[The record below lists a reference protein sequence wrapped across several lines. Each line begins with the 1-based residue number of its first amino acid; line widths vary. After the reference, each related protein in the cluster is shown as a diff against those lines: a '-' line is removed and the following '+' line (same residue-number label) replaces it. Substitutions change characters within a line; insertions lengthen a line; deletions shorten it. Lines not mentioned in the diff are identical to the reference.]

1 MIPFE
6 NENKYLP
13 KSDAWRS
20 LVTEKLLLTQG
31 YLINENG
38 KLARIRITTKADG
51 TRISKFE
58 IKLPPRAEGTPEIPF
73 PPIAIELAD
82 VLMIECGN
90 RIITKIRHH
99 VLIDNRLFEID
110 VFQGRHAPLVTIELE
125 RESAAAE
132 TMLLPEWVGRNVT
145 ADYRFSN
152 IWLSEHDI
160 EPDML
165 GFQP

>member
-13 KSDAWRS
+13 QSDAWRS
-20 LVTEKLLLTQG
+20 LVTEKLFLTQG

-38 KLARIRITTKADG
+38 KLARIRITTTADG
-51 TRISKFE
+51 SRIPKFE

-82 VLMIECGN
+82 ALMAECGT

-99 VLIDNRLFEID
+99 VPIGDRFFEID
-110 VFQGRHAPLVTIELE
+110 VYEGRLAPLVTIELE
-125 RESAAAE
+125 RDSSVAE
-132 TMLLPEWVGRNVT
+132 TAILPDWVGRNVT

-152 IWLSEHDI
+152 LWLSEHDI

>member
-6 NENKYLP
+6 NEEKYLP
-13 KSDAWRS
+13 NSDAWRP
-20 LVTEKLLLTQG
+20 LVTEKLSLIQG

-51 TRISKFE
+51 TRIPKFE

-73 PPIAIELAD
+73 PPISIELAD
-82 VLMIECGN
+82 ALMVECGN

-99 VLIDNRLFEID
+99 VPIGDRMFEID
-110 VFQGRHAPLVTIELE
+110 VFEGRHAPLITIELE
-125 RESAAAE
+125 RDGPAAE
-132 TMLLPEWVGRNVT
+132 TMQLPEWVGRNVT

-165 GFQP
+165 GFQS